1 MVQCRC
7 QVLNGL
13 SGDVARD
20 YLTAH
25 LEDLRV
31 DGMGR
36 KIHRCPET
44 DIQWAEEHEPGGYG
58 DDVTVLR
65 RVR

>member
-1 MVQCRC
+1 VVRCRC
-7 QVLNGL
+7 KVLNGL

-20 YLTAH
+20 YLTTH
-25 LEDLRV
+25 LEPLRV

-36 KIHRCPET
+36 TIHHCPDTGIE
-44 DIQWAEEHEPGGYG
+44 WAEEREPGGYA